1 MGVGRSEQLTAVKEG
16 AIMKRDHLYKAGMFL
31 SLATI
36 LLFPAKFAQAQDE
49 FGVHRKKTM
58 EEFQDFKDGRR
69 SAKGHKELDEATSD
83 GTAPDEA
90 PAAAPVAPPVA
101 PVVAPVAAPV
111 AAKSKG
117 AGTTF
122 RDCPDCPE
130 MVVIPAGSFE
140 MGEQNNGHTMS
151 VATFAMGKTEVTQA
165 QWKALMQRNPSH
177 YKQCGDDCPV
187 ESVSWEEI
195 QSYVDLLNEKTGKQY
210 RLASAAEWEYAC
222 RAGGKH
228 RYCGTADA
236 FSSAWH
242 KSNSNQSPHGVATL
256 KPNAFGLYDMNGN
269 VGEWTGDG
277 KDKYYMVRGGAYRDD
292 LDQLYPHL
300 RDETY
305 INRKESYIGFRLVR
319 TLP

>member
-1 MGVGRSEQLTAVKEG
+1 MEVKN
-16 AIMKRDHLYKAGMFL
+16 MKRDHLYRAGKFL
-31 SLATI
+31 SLAAI
-36 LLFPAKFAQAQDE
+36 LCFPVKFVLAQNE
-49 FGVHRKKTM
+49 FGTHRKKTM
-58 EEFQDFKDGRR
+58 EEFQDFKDGK
-69 SAKGHKELDEATSD
+69 SSTKVTVESVEAS
-83 GTAPDEA
+83 PDEA
-90 PAAAPVAPPVA
+90 PAAVPVAT

-111 AAKSKG
+111 ATPVVVPVAAPVAAKGNG
-117 AGTTF
+117 AGTIF

-140 MGEQNNGHTMS
+140 MGEQNNGHVIS

-165 QWKALMQRNPSH
+165 QWKALMRRNPSH
-177 YKQCGDDCPV
+177 HKQCGDDCPV
-187 ESVSWEEI
+187 ESVSWEEV
-195 QSYVDLLNEKTGKQY
+195 QSFVDLLNEKTGKQY

-242 KSNSNQSPHGVATL
+242 KGNSSQAPHSVATL
-256 KPNAFGLYDMNGN
+256 QPNAFGLYDMNGN

-277 KDKYYMVRGGAYRDD
+277 SNKYYMVRGGSYRDE

>member
-1 MGVGRSEQLTAVKEG
+1 
-16 AIMKRDHLYKAGMFL
+16 MKRDHLYKAGKFL
-31 SLATI
+31 SLAAI
-36 LLFPAKFAQAQDE
+36 LLFPAQYVLAQDE
-49 FGVHRKKTM
+49 FGAHRKKTL

-69 SAKGHKELDEATSD
+69 SAKAQKELDEAT
-83 GTAPDEA
+83 PDEA
-90 PAAAPVAPPVA
+90 PAVAPAAP
-101 PVVAPVAAPV
+101 PVVAPVAAPAAPVVAPAAPV
-111 AAKSKG
+111 AAKAKS
-117 AGTTF
+117 AGTIF

-140 MGEQNNGHTMS
+140 MGEQNNGHAMS

-165 QWKALMQRNPSH
+165 QWKALMRRNPSH
-177 YKQCGDDCPV
+177 HKQCGDDCPV
-187 ESVSWEEI
+187 ESVSWEEV

-242 KSNSNQSPHGVATL
+242 KGNSSQTPHSVATL
-256 KPNAFGLYDMNGN
+256 QPNAFGLYDMNGN
-269 VGEWTGDG
+269 VGEWTDDG
-277 KDKYYMVRGGAYRDD
+277 KDKYYMVRGGSYRDE

-305 INRKESYIGFRLVR
+305 LNRKESYIGFRLAR

>member
-1 MGVGRSEQLTAVKEG
+1 
-16 AIMKRDHLYKAGMFL
+16 MKRDHLYRAGKFL
-31 SLATI
+31 SLAAV
-36 LLFPAKFAQAQDE
+36 LCFPVKFVLAQDE
-49 FGVHRKKTM
+49 FGTHRKKTM

-69 SAKGHKELDEATSD
+69 SAKAQEELDEATPAE
-83 GTAPDEA
+83 APVVA
-90 PAAAPVAPPVA
+90 PAAPP
-101 PVVAPVAAPV
+101 VAPVAAPV
-111 AAKSKG
+111 PVAPVAVPVAAPAAVPVAAKAKS

-140 MGEQNNGHTMS
+140 MGEQNNAHVMS
-151 VATFAMGKTEVTQA
+151 VPAFAMGKTEVTQA
-165 QWKALMQRNPSH
+165 QWKALMRRNPSH
-177 YKQCGDDCPV
+177 HKQCGDDCPV
-187 ESVSWEEI
+187 ESVSWEEV

-236 FSSAWH
+236 FGSAWH
-242 KSNSNQSPHGVATL
+242 KGNSNQAPHGVATL
-256 KPNAFGLYDMNGN
+256 QPNAFGLYDMNGN
-269 VGEWTGDG
+269 VGEWTADG
-277 KDKYYMVRGGAYRDD
+277 SNKYYMVRGGSYGDE

-300 RDETY
+300 REETY
-305 INRKESYIGFRLVR
+305 INRKESNIGFRLVR

>member
-1 MGVGRSEQLTAVKEG
+1 MEVKNT
-16 AIMKRDHLYKAGMFL
+16 KRDHLFKVGKFL
-31 SLATI
+31 SLAAI
-36 LLFPAKFAQAQDE
+36 LCFPVKFVLAQDE
-49 FGVHRKKTM
+49 FGTHRKKTL
-58 EEFQDFKDGRR
+58 EEFQDFKDGK
-69 SAKGHKELDEATSD
+69 SSNKVTVESVEATSD
-83 GTAPDEA
+83 EA
-90 PAAAPVAPPVA
+90 PAVAPAAP
-101 PVVAPVAAPV
+101 PVVAPVIAPAVVPV
-111 AAKSKG
+111 AAKGKG
-117 AGTTF
+117 AGTIF

-140 MGEQNNGHTMS
+140 MGEQNNGHVIS
-151 VATFAMGKTEVTQA
+151 VAAFAMGKTEVTQA
-165 QWKALMQRNPSH
+165 QWKALMRRNPSDH
-177 YKQCGDDCPV
+177 KQCGDDCPV
-187 ESVSWEEI
+187 ESVSWEEV
-195 QSYVDLLNEKTGKQY
+195 QSFVDLLNEKTGKQY

-236 FSSAWH
+236 YSSAWH
-242 KSNSNQSPHGVATL
+242 KGNSGQGPHSVATL
-256 KPNAFGLYDMNGN
+256 QPNAFGLYDMNGN
-269 VGEWTGDG
+269 VGEWTADG